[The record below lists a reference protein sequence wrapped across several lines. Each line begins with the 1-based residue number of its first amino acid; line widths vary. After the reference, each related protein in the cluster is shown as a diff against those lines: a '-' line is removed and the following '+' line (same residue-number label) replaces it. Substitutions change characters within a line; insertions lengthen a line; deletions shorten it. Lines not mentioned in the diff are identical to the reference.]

1 MQPFGSRLSI
11 IILLFLFTAI
21 LVSASPTSG
30 SGPMQEGYPPPAGE
44 IIETPVMED
53 IPLQS
58 SPVAYPP
65 AGSGID
71 GATPVPI
78 GSQTIQG
85 TTNGNTAEGNQSS
98 QQDPGRGLLFVWL
111 GFFATL
117 LVFLTSVIGSI
128 VLFTRRNES

>member
-1 MQPFGSRLSI
+1 MQQFASRSTI
-11 IILLFLFTAI
+11 FMLLFLFAAI

-30 SGPMQEGYPPPAGE
+30 SGSLQEGYPPPAGE
-44 IIETPVMED
+44 IDETPVMEV
-53 IPLQS
+53 IPLQP
-58 SPVAYPP
+58 SPIAYPP

-78 GSQTIQG
+78 GSQTNQG
-85 TTNGNTAEGNQSS
+85 LTSDNTAEGNQSS
-98 QQDPGRGLLFVWL
+98 QQDSGRGLLFVWL